1 MTLRERKKQRTRQ
14 ALIDTALEQF
24 TARGFAGVT
33 LDELCEAVEVS
44 KRTFF
49 RNFASKEE
57 VAMAPLED
65 MWRGFL
71 VELAAA
77 EPGGRPALA
86 VARDALLAS
95 LDGLADGDWAGRALL
110 SYRLSESTASMNAHS
125 LHFCERTTQAA
136 IDIIRPWL
144 DEETRERD
152 PRPRLMVDMLVA
164 AFRYALAGWAA
175 DTETADIETADTG
188 AAGTGAAG
196 TGAAGTGTAG
206 TGAAG
211 AEVGKTCE
219 ELAARLREAVGALP
233 ASLTLTLAHQ
243 AGAGRSAP

>member
-1 MTLRERKKQRTRQ
+1 MLHFRLVTLRERKKQRTRQ

-49 RNFASKEE
+49 RTFASKEE

-77 EPGGRPALA
+77 EPGGRPALE
-86 VARDALLAS
+86 VARDALLAT
-95 LDGLADGDWAGRALL
+95 LDGLADDDWAGRALL
-110 SYRLSESTASMNAHS
+110 SYRLSEETASMNAHS
-125 LHFCERTTQAA
+125 LHFCERTTQVAM
-136 IDIIRPWL
+136 DIMRPWL
-144 DEETRERD
+144 DGELRGRD

-164 AFRYALAGWAA
+164 AFRYALNGWAA
-175 DTETADIETADTG
+175 DPE
-188 AAGTGAAG
+188 AA
-196 TGAAGTGTAG
+196 
-206 TGAAG
+206 
-211 AEVGKTCE
+211 KTRE
-219 ELAARLREAVGALP
+219 ELAARFREAVGALP
-233 ASLTLTLAHQ
+233 ASLTLTA
-243 AGAGRSAP
+243 ADSTGTGPSSTGSSGTGSSAR